1 MTFEHND
8 VAWRVGFL
16 LQMQLGLDHWAVRVN
31 LARVRANEQSVFV
44 PDVLVVPKHLLP
56 TVSPTPGGLEQYDAP
71 LPLVVE
77 VWSPS
82 TGDYDVETKFPVYRA
97 HGHAEIWRIHPYERV
112 ITIWR
117 RQPDGSYIQS
127 RQVDGY
133 LEPASLPGV
142 RIPFADLFQ

>member
-1 MTFEHND
+1 MTFEHNQ
-8 VAWRVGFL
+8 VARILTFL
-16 LQMQLGLDHWAVRVN
+16 LQTQLGLDAYVVAN
-31 LARVRANEQSVFV
+31 NNARSRATATTTYI
-44 PDVLVVPKHLLP
+44 PDVMVIPRSLVSGFSDVPR
-56 TVSPTPGGLEQYDAP
+56 GLEQYDAP